1 MVEKI
6 DVETTEHRLGS
17 FDPRAPSHES
27 QVDWAGKPTIRPTPT
42 SVSRI
47 CHSSTCFNEIQDPI
61 YWRYLP
67 YIRPIFQAYV
77 RGYPP
82 KIWPYMVQY
91 LHFRILEFPL
101 NVEQNPKSGHA
112 QAVRKL
118 VQCIGY
124 CGWLQNP
131 SHQLIDGKHH
141 IILFGFITVYPTKR
155 MVETVET
162 LNPVGCNVM
171 FTIYQLI
178 IRIMEKQHYGYGHGM
193 DMSSIFTGH
202 VPYLCEITKCVQ
214 DVFFSRCFRTI
225 IPGFQCFYQ

>member
-1 MVEKI
+1 MLKLLNIVSLVLTPGPHLTSHKS
-6 DVETTEHRLGS
+6 TEQENQPFVQLRPVFPAFATHLHVSMR
-17 FDPRAPSHES
+17 FR
-27 QVDWAGKPTIRPTPT
+27 IRFIGGTD
-42 SVSRI
+42 SI
-47 CHSSTCFNEIQDPI
+47 N
-61 YWRYLP
+61 
-67 YIRPIFQAYV
+67 IRPIFQAYA